1 MKQFEYLAGQFDSN
15 VRDLEGAL
23 KDINLLASMKQ
34 IRGYYRYRLAEAI
47 RSRKQ
52 AGSQLL
58 VIPID
63 RIKL

>member
-1 MKQFEYLAGQFDSN
+1 
-15 VRDLEGAL
+15 
-23 KDINLLASMKQ
+23 MKQ
-34 IRGYYRYRLAEAI
+34 IKEITIDIAAEAI

-63 RIKL
+63 RIQTEVGVLYELVSKE